1 MEETELIEM
10 IRTASDPE
18 KALEIAITLALEFL
32 KRLEVPQCITL
43 ETAQATA

>member
-10 IRTASDPE
+10 IRTSSDPE

-32 KRLEVPQCITL
+32 KRLEAPQCITPV
-43 ETAQATA
+43 TAQATA